1 MVPMTLPAPRIAWLG
16 IEPSDSVAALVERHA
31 QSIARHHPRLIGL
44 DVALA
49 APQKR
54 RVSGRGFEV
63 RLHAE
68 VPGPDVDV
76 ARSVRQGEA
85 DADLA
90 LAINRAF
97 AALERRL
104 REQGREMGREEVKHH
119 PPVVHGEV
127 VEIEPALGYGYLR
140 ADDGREV
147 YFQADS
153 LVEGRWEHIGT
164 GDRLRFREMEGE
176 KGAFAVDVTVM
187 ARPPSGGGAPT

>member
-1 MVPMTLPAPRIAWLG
+1 MTPPPPRVAWLG
-16 IEPSDSVAALVERHA
+16 IEPSERMAALVTRHA
-31 QSIARHHPRLIGL
+31 QAIARHHPRLIGL

-54 RVSGRGFEV
+54 RVSGRGFEA
-63 RLHAE
+63 RLRAE
-68 VPGPDVDV
+68 VPGPDVTV
-76 ARSVRQGEA
+76 SRSVRQGEA
-85 DADLA
+85 DADLE
-90 LAINRAF
+90 LAVNRAF

-127 VEIEPALGYGYLR
+127 VEIEPELGYGYLR

-176 KGAFAVDVTVM
+176 KGSFAVDVAVM
-187 ARPPSGGGAPT
+187 ARTPSGGGAPT